1 MLAELD
7 PSLLRCPVCKRGNIV
22 VGHGTTRCANPV
34 CAADFPTVNQK
45 PALVDFDTSVIGR
58 DQLLY
63 SQAAD
68 PHRRP
73 NGLRR
78 RFMRIL
84 FGTDKGAAQA
94 ALRVAEELVRR
105 PGRPKL
111 LVVGGG
117 TVGSG
122 AEFLYQNPDIDVTAL
137 DIYDSVNVQ
146 VIADAHSLPFCD
158 SVFDAVWI
166 QAVLEHVL
174 EPACV
179 VAEIYRVLAPHGLVY
194 AGTPFMQQVHEGPYD
209 FTRFTESGHRWLFR
223 RFEHIASGVTG
234 GPGTAAIWSFRYLF
248 AGLFRSSKVGWLAAA
263 CVFWLR
269 YLDEFIPQSCSVDA
283 ACGVWLLGRKSQVAI
298 SPREAIAAYRG
309 AQA

>member
-7 PSLLRCPVCKRGNIV
+7 PSLLLCPVCKRGDIAV
-22 VGHGTTRCANPV
+22 VQCGARCENPACCV
-34 CAADFPTVNQK
+34 AFPTVNGK
-45 PALVDFDTSVIGR
+45 PALVDFAASVIGR
-58 DQLLY
+58 DHLLR

-68 PHRRP
+68 LHRRP
-73 NGLRR
+73 SGLRR
-78 RFMRIL
+78 RLMRIL
-84 FGTDKGAAQA
+84 FGTDQGAARA
-94 ALRVAEELVRR
+94 AMRVAEELARR

-111 LVVGGG
+111 LVIGGG

-122 AEFLYQNPDIDVTAL
+122 AEFLYHNPGIEVTAL
-137 DIYDSVNVQ
+137 DIYDSANVQ
-146 VIADAHSLPFCD
+146 LIADAHSLPFAD
-158 SVFDAVWI
+158 AVFDAVWI

-174 EPACV
+174 DPACV

-223 RFEHIASGVTG
+223 RFERVASGVTG

-248 AGLFRSSKVGWLAAA
+248 AGLFRSSKAGWLAAA

-269 YLDEFIPQSCSVDA
+269 YLDAFIPQAACVDA
-283 ACGVWLLGRKSQVAI
+283 ACGVWLIGRKSRVAI
-298 SPREAIAAYRG
+298 SPRDAIAAYRG